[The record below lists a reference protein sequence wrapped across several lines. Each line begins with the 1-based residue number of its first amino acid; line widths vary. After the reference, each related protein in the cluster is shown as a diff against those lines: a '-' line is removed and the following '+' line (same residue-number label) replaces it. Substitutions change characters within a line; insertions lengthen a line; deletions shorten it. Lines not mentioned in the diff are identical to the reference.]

1 MESSWKNLLDLT
13 YNNENQSILGVN
25 FNSGIIKFWSTDI
38 NLLNFSP
45 TNRKKSQNLFIR
57 KNSDKENSCEN
68 SNRICFGNFTKP
80 KISKTMSTLSKS
92 IDKNIN
98 LPSITD
104 INFMNK
110 NRSKT
115 PKIYKYENKDQYL
128 RNSVNG
134 QPKSPFSSK
143 KQEICVPSPQTFE
156 RRNFIGNII
165 KRNINPLKERV
176 NKIDEV
182 SAECESSILN
192 LQKCMKEELKLSSF
206 LIDDEN
212 GEQLAQRDF
221 IQEVYIL

>member
-1 MESSWKNLLDLT
+1 M
-13 YNNENQSILGVN
+13 
-25 FNSGIIKFWSTDI
+25 
-38 NLLNFSP
+38 NFSP
-45 TNRKKSQNLFIR
+45 TARKKTQNTFIR
-57 KNSDKENSCEN
+57 KNYDKENSCEN
-68 SNRICFGNFTKP
+68 SNRICISNFSKQTNSNNL
-80 KISKTMSTLSKS
+80 ISRESAKTMNSLSKS

-98 LPSITD
+98 FPNITD
-104 INFMNK
+104 INYFNK

-115 PKIYKYENKDQYL
+115 PKTYKYQNRDQNM

-134 QPKSPFSSK
+134 QPASPFSTK
-143 KQEICVPSPQTFE
+143 KKEICVPSPQNFE
-156 RRNFIGNII
+156 RKNILSNII

-212 GEQLAQRDF
+212 CEQLAQRDF
-221 IQEVYIL
+221 IQEVF